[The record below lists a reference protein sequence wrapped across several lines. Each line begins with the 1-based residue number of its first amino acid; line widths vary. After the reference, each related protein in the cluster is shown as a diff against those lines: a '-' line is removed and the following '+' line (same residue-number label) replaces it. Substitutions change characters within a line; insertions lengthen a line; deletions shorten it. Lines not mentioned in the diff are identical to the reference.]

1 MNDNWLHNII
11 NIIINITITANMNNH
26 TDETS
31 NDETNAC
38 VFISSLVCTP
48 NTDGMLCLSSPMEIS
63 D

>member
-1 MNDNWLHNII
+1 
-11 NIIINITITANMNNH
+11 MNNH